1 MIPLAGQNSALLKF
15 LMSPMGEEV
24 LEGTM
29 TGGVAGLSQIGND
42 TTPQEIALKTVGGI
56 AGGIGLGIAGRR
68 IGAAIG
74 KRINPNAL
82 KNQEGMLATFG
93 RMTGSESTIEGL
105 KHQGQIGKSMI
116 QEALVQETS
125 SAMLE
130 DAIKNPNAFATR
142 YGVTADQFQQA
153 IPYVK
158 QGRKAAAAAR
168 TYEMLS
174 EKERHE
180 LVQNVMKT
188 YKQVEQAVVTNAA
201 TGMDKTIERI
211 ANNPISKETMIP
223 GVDKSVSQMLERVQ
237 YSLLG
242 SAPPITGEHIG
253 RAIGRFAGD
262 EIGILAGMAGASALA
277 GPLGMQSPKDIKI
290 KELEQKLNQRNN

>member
-1 MIPLAGQNSALLKF
+1 MLPLAGQNSALLKF

-29 TGGVAGLSQIGND
+29 TGGVAGLSQIGSD

-56 AGGIGLGIAGRR
+56 AGGIGLGMAGRR

-105 KHQGQIGKSMI
+105 KHQGQIGKSML
-116 QEALVQETS
+116 QEALIQETS

-130 DAIKNPNAFATR
+130 EALKNPNAFATK

-168 TYEMLS
+168 TYEMLP

-201 TGMDKTIERI
+201 TGIDKTIEQI
-211 ANNPISKETMIP
+211 ASKPISKETMVP
-223 GVDKSVSQMLERVQ
+223 GVDKSVSQMLD
-237 YSLLG
+237 SLLG
-242 SAPPITGEHIG
+242 STPPIKGEHIG

-262 EIGILAGMAGASALA
+262 EIGILTGMAGASALT

>member
-15 LMSPMGEEV
+15 IMSPMGEEV

-29 TGGVAGLSQIGND
+29 TGGVAGLSQVGSD

-56 AGGIGLGIAGRR
+56 AGGIGLGMAGRR

-105 KHQGQIGKSMI
+105 KHQGQIGKSII
-116 QEALVQETS
+116 QEGLIEETS

-130 DAIKNPNAFATR
+130 EAIKNPNEFASK
-142 YGVTADQFQQA
+142 YGVTADEFQQA

-168 TYEMLS
+168 TYEMLP

-201 TGMDKTIERI
+201 TGIDKTIERI
-211 ANNPISKETMIP
+211 ANNPISKETMVP
-223 GVDKSVSQMLERVQ
+223 GLDKSFSQMYE
-237 YSLLG
+237 SLLG
-242 SAPPITGEHIG
+242 SAPPIKGEHIG
-253 RAIGRFAGD
+253 RGIGRFAGD
-262 EIGILAGMAGASALA
+262 EIGVLAGMAGASALA

>member
-1 MIPLAGQNSALLKF
+1 MLPLAGQNSALLKF

-29 TGGVAGLSQIGND
+29 TGGVAGLSQIGSD

-56 AGGIGLGIAGRR
+56 AGGIGLGMAGRR

-105 KHQGQIGKSMI
+105 KHQGQIGKSML
-116 QEALVQETS
+116 QEALIQETS

-130 DAIKNPNAFATR
+130 EALKNPNAFATK

-168 TYEMLS
+168 TYEMLP

-211 ANNPISKETMIP
+211 ASKPISKETMVP
-223 GVDKSVSQMLERVQ
+223 GVDKSVSQMLD
-237 YSLLG
+237 SLLG
-242 SAPPITGEHIG
+242 SAPPIKGEHIG

-262 EIGILAGMAGASALA
+262 EIGILTGMAGASALT